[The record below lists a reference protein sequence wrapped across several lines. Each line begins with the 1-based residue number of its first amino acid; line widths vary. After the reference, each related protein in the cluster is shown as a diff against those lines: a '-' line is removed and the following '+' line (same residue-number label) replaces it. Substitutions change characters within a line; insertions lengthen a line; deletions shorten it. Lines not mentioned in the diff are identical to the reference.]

1 MSTWEKIQYEF
12 YKGNS
17 AIRQIIMI
25 NLAAFI
31 FTVFVGVIARLSGF
45 PPEDLL
51 EYFYIPSNI
60 GKLIIRPWTILT
72 NIFFHAG
79 FWHLFGN
86 MILLYFIGRILE
98 DFMDFKKI
106 WKIFLYGGISGAL
119 LFVTSYNIFPV
130 FNEVVGYKKLL
141 GASGGVTAILVATGT
156 YLPRYQIRPFG
167 LFNVELR
174 WVALFFVFRDLYM
187 FPVSH
192 NTGGLFAHM
201 GGAIFGLVYVL
212 NLQGRITRP
221 NLNQKPFFWD
231 RHRDERSRGPII
243 TDKKP
248 KPNQEEVDAILDKI
262 SQSGYDSLSKHEK
275 EILFKASEVLVE
287 GMARSISQGVA
298 VNLRHHQFD
307 WPLANHAHLPKDAE
321 SAKQSV
327 AGQLRRLARERK
339 ALGMI
344 LMGPSCSEW
353 VSVPPALTQ
362 LNIPSTLSMLEKP
375 LRKRE
380 AWQVLKAQ
388 ITPALKD

>member
-79 FWHLFGN
+79 FWHLLGN

-187 FPVSH
+187 FPVSD

-231 RHRDERSRGPII
+231 RQRDERSRGPII

-275 EILFKASEVLVE
+275 EILFKASE
-287 GMARSISQGVA
+287 
-298 VNLRHHQFD
+298 
-307 WPLANHAHLPKDAE
+307 
-321 SAKQSV
+321 
-327 AGQLRRLARERK
+327 
-339 ALGMI
+339 
-344 LMGPSCSEW
+344 
-353 VSVPPALTQ
+353 
-362 LNIPSTLSMLEKP
+362 
-375 LRKRE
+375 
-380 AWQVLKAQ
+380 
-388 ITPALKD
+388 

>member
-79 FWHLFGN
+79 FWHLLGN

-98 DFMDFKKI
+98 DFMEFKKI

-187 FPVSH
+187 FPVSD

-248 KPNQEEVDAILDKI
+248 KPDQEEVDAILDKI

-275 EILFKASEVLVE
+275 EILFKASE
-287 GMARSISQGVA
+287 
-298 VNLRHHQFD
+298 
-307 WPLANHAHLPKDAE
+307 
-321 SAKQSV
+321 
-327 AGQLRRLARERK
+327 
-339 ALGMI
+339 
-344 LMGPSCSEW
+344 
-353 VSVPPALTQ
+353 
-362 LNIPSTLSMLEKP
+362 
-375 LRKRE
+375 
-380 AWQVLKAQ
+380 
-388 ITPALKD
+388 

>member
-31 FTVFVGVIARLSGF
+31 FTIFVGVIARLSGF

-51 EYFYIPSNI
+51 EYFYIPSNL

-79 FWHLFGN
+79 FWHLLGN

-119 LFVTSYNIFPV
+119 LFVISYNIFPV

-187 FPVSH
+187 FPVSD

-212 NLQGRITRP
+212 NLQGRITRL

-243 TDKKP
+243 TNKKP

-275 EILFKASEVLVE
+275 EILFKASE
-287 GMARSISQGVA
+287 
-298 VNLRHHQFD
+298 
-307 WPLANHAHLPKDAE
+307 
-321 SAKQSV
+321 
-327 AGQLRRLARERK
+327 
-339 ALGMI
+339 
-344 LMGPSCSEW
+344 
-353 VSVPPALTQ
+353 
-362 LNIPSTLSMLEKP
+362 
-375 LRKRE
+375 
-380 AWQVLKAQ
+380 
-388 ITPALKD
+388 

>member
-31 FTVFVGVIARLSGF
+31 FIVFVGVIARLSGF

-79 FWHLFGN
+79 FWHLLGN

-187 FPVSH
+187 FPVSD

-231 RHRDERSRGPII
+231 RQRDERSRGPII

-275 EILFKASEVLVE
+275 EILFKASE
-287 GMARSISQGVA
+287 
-298 VNLRHHQFD
+298 
-307 WPLANHAHLPKDAE
+307 
-321 SAKQSV
+321 
-327 AGQLRRLARERK
+327 
-339 ALGMI
+339 
-344 LMGPSCSEW
+344 
-353 VSVPPALTQ
+353 
-362 LNIPSTLSMLEKP
+362 
-375 LRKRE
+375 
-380 AWQVLKAQ
+380 
-388 ITPALKD
+388 

>member
-31 FTVFVGVIARLSGF
+31 FTIFVGVIARLSGF

-79 FWHLFGN
+79 FWHLLGN

-119 LFVTSYNIFPV
+119 LFVISYNIFPV

-187 FPVSH
+187 FPVSD

-231 RHRDERSRGPII
+231 RQRDERSRGPII
-243 TDKKP
+243 TEKKP

-275 EILFKASEVLVE
+275 EILFKASE
-287 GMARSISQGVA
+287 
-298 VNLRHHQFD
+298 
-307 WPLANHAHLPKDAE
+307 
-321 SAKQSV
+321 
-327 AGQLRRLARERK
+327 
-339 ALGMI
+339 
-344 LMGPSCSEW
+344 
-353 VSVPPALTQ
+353 
-362 LNIPSTLSMLEKP
+362 
-375 LRKRE
+375 
-380 AWQVLKAQ
+380 
-388 ITPALKD
+388 

>member
-12 YKGNS
+12 YKGDS

-51 EYFYIPSNI
+51 EYLYIPSNI

-79 FWHLFGN
+79 FWHLLGN

-187 FPVSH
+187 FPVSD

-212 NLQGRITRP
+212 KIQGRITRP
-221 NLNQKPFFWD
+221 NLNQKSFFWD

-248 KPNQEEVDAILDKI
+248 KPDQEEVDAILDKI

-275 EILFKASEVLVE
+275 EILFKASE
-287 GMARSISQGVA
+287 
-298 VNLRHHQFD
+298 
-307 WPLANHAHLPKDAE
+307 
-321 SAKQSV
+321 
-327 AGQLRRLARERK
+327 
-339 ALGMI
+339 
-344 LMGPSCSEW
+344 
-353 VSVPPALTQ
+353 
-362 LNIPSTLSMLEKP
+362 
-375 LRKRE
+375 
-380 AWQVLKAQ
+380 
-388 ITPALKD
+388 